1 MNSDS
6 RRTRSWPRTSRH
18 VTGQPSSP
26 MTAITEMMLGP
37 TSDTNTMISSS
48 GGMAMIVSVNRMIPW
63 SMNRP

>member
-1 MNSDS
+1 
-6 RRTRSWPRTSRH
+6 
-18 VTGQPSSP
+18 